1 MLNFDMNN
9 LSIREEVP
17 AALALSQE
25 SNQDIDDSNVQAEKL
40 LNIDPPVE
48 PKMPNQEPKACENT
62 VNKQLRGKKILKKVK
77 AFSMDVIVEKH
88 KF

>member
-1 MLNFDMNN
+1 
-9 LSIREEVP
+9 
-17 AALALSQE
+17 
-25 SNQDIDDSNVQAEKL
+25 
-40 LNIDPPVE
+40 
-48 PKMPNQEPKACENT
+48 MPNQEPKACENT